1 MGIKTCSDFGLTCFD
16 PASKPSLGR
25 AAEPRPRTQ
34 AKTPGQE
41 TQPTTRGLVSRIHVL
56 VLPGF
61 TGQGASVEV
70 VEMTPLAGLKLF
82 FVFGSKMIS
91 RLMAL
96 KNGGRSG

>member
-1 MGIKTCSDFGLTCFD
+1 MFIWLVLSRDS
-16 PASKPSLGR
+16 AWQWGR
-25 AAEPRPRTQ
+25 ALICNDLEQAWCEHEPV
-34 AKTPGQE
+34 K
-41 TQPTTRGLVSRIHVL
+41 L

-96 KNGGRSG
+96 KNGAVRADLARTVASSWG